1 MMVVGTTTSSS
12 FFCHLNLFYIYL
24 QSTNIFRQNTTG
36 GLVQQLFL
44 AIANFVVSS
53 RSRFAR
59 NIILVEN
66 NSFRTSQLTRSSGT
80 LAVTLKKI
88 VKQQLIDE

>member
-36 GLVQQLFL
+36 GLVQQ
-44 AIANFVVSS
+44 
-53 RSRFAR
+53 RFGV
-59 NIILVEN
+59 IGDLVE
-66 NSFRTSQLTRSSGT
+66 
-80 LAVTLKKI
+80 LAFFYYLYVKPKI
-88 VKQQLIDE
+88 LGFKSPQPRQAPRR